1 MLFIILKLEYI
12 LLQVIISSLCD
23 YFNAMFTNELA
34 ETHQEVVT
42 INNVDPD
49 ALEALINY
57 AYTSKLEI
65 RVNTVESLLASACLL
80 QVRGFRPGGD

>member
-1 MLFIILKLEYI
+1 
-12 LLQVIISSLCD
+12 
-23 YFNAMFTNELA
+23 MFTNELA

-80 QVRGFRPGGD
+80 QV